1 MYDIAIIGGGI
12 VGLATGLAL
21 RERHPRARL
30 LLVEKEPGWAAHQS
44 GRNSGVIHSGIYY
57 RPGSLKA
64 RLSRSGNR
72 SLVAFCREHELPH
85 EICGKVIVAAEQ
97 NELGRL
103 DEFYRRGLANGLQ
116 IEKIGPERLRD
127 MEPHAEGLAAIR
139 VPDTGIADYRRVS
152 ETMARL
158 LKERGCDLRLN
169 TRINRLLADRSP
181 MVLESDQDAFEARL
195 LINCAGLYSDRVAR
209 LGGVEARMK
218 IIPFRGEYYRLK
230 PEKRHLVKN
239 LVYPVP
245 DPEFPFLGVHFTRM
259 IDGEVHAGPNA
270 MLAFK
275 REGYAKGDFDP
286 RDLGEVLTYPAF
298 WKLAA
303 RHWREGAREMIRSFS
318 KAAFVRGLQRL
329 VPEITTDDIVP
340 STAGIR
346 AQALMD
352 DGQLSDDFVIVPGPG
367 SLHVCNAPSP
377 AATASLEIGRAVAE
391 RADL

>member
-1 MYDIAIIGGGI
+1 M
-12 VGLATGLAL
+12 GLATGLAL
-21 RERHPRARL
+21 MERHPRARL
-30 LLVEKEPGWAAHQS
+30 LLVEKEPGWAAHQT

-64 RLSRSGNR
+64 RLSRAGNR
-72 SLVAFCREHELPH
+72 SMVAFCREHELPH

-97 NELGRL
+97 KELGRL
-103 DEFYRRGLANGLQ
+103 NELYRHGLANGLQ
-116 IEKIGPERLRD
+116 VETIGPERLRD
-127 MEPHAEGLAAIR
+127 MEPHAAGLAAIH

-152 ETMARL
+152 ETIARL

-181 MVLESDQDAFEARL
+181 MVMESDQDAFEARL

-209 LGGVEARMK
+209 LGGVDARMK
-218 IIPFRGEYYRLK
+218 IIPFRGEYFRLK

-259 IDGEVHAGPNA
+259 IDGEIHAGPNA
-270 MLAFK
+270 VLAFK

-329 VPEITTDDIVP
+329 IPEITTDDIVSSP
-340 STAGIR
+340 AGIR

-352 DGQLSDDFVIVPGPG
+352 DGRLSDDFVIVPRPG